1 MPAGKYT
8 FYLHSDDRTDMM
20 TAATIETV
28 SQPLRGDFLRTVAA
42 AGGALYQIDARLP
55 GLLTELFDGK
65 LRAGQLTGILA
76 VVSGRYTSQASV
88 PDEALESVTP
98 VSRGDEKMDRRRFTL
113 ILPDEG
119 ATGQTLSQLESV
131 SARLRGQLLRNLI
144 VAGCALH
151 TLDPRF
157 PRLLTTLPVP
167 PANTKE
173 LAILAG
179 QLIGVAGSQ
188 CHDVS
193 SQTQPETDK
202 PSVAEPYTTTS
213 KIVRNMRN
221 LF

>member
-8 FYLHSDDRTDMM
+8 FYLHSDDRTDML

-42 AGGALYQIDARLP
+42 AGGALYRIDARLP
-55 GLLTELFDGK
+55 GLLTELFDGQ

-76 VVSGRYTSQASV
+76 VVSGRYASQAAV

-98 VSRGDEKMDRRRFTL
+98 VSGGDEKMDRRRFTL
-113 ILPDEG
+113 VLPDEG

-131 SARLRGQLLRNLI
+131 SARLRGQLLRSLI

-157 PRLLTTLPVP
+157 PRLLTSLPVP
-167 PANTKE
+167 PATAEE
-173 LAILAG
+173 LTALAG
-179 QLIGVAGSQ
+179 QLTGAADTPAAAVREPVAPATRQAAGEATE
-188 CHDVS
+188 V
-193 SQTQPETDK
+193 P
-202 PSVAEPYTTTS
+202 ARR
-213 KIVRNMRN
+213 IVDNMRKI
-221 LF
+221 F